1 MLEEISMLESKKRW
15 IVICLLASFAGSV
28 MFTGGV
34 VLERWRSE
42 QIDFYNAGITA
53 HQAGNTQQAVEMF
66 DRSLQAYQRALQARW
81 LERFIYPRP
90 NTELAARASFHK
102 GMALIRAQQAEPA
115 VAALVLSLRLNP
127 GTGRAYYADEAARL
141 SELALIVKY
150 NLELL
155 FNQRPDL
162 AQAQG
167 AGRTPGDGSGEP
179 QRVPGQNPGGMPG
192 PGNRDDL

>member
-1 MLEEISMLESKKRW
+1 MIRSKKWR
-15 IVICLLASFAGSV
+15 IVLLLLAFFAGSV
-28 MFTGGV
+28 MFAGGV
-34 VLERWRSE
+34 MLERWRSE

-53 HQAGNTQQAVEMF
+53 RQAGNTELAVEMF
-66 DRSLQAYQRALQARW
+66 DRSLHAYQRALQARW
-81 LERFIYPRP
+81 VERFIYPRP

-102 GMALIRAQQAEPA
+102 GMALIMAQQAEPA

-127 GTGRAYYADEAARL
+127 GAGRAYYADDAARL
-141 SELALIVKY
+141 NELALIVKY

-162 AQAQG
+162 AQSQG
-167 AGRTPGDGSGEP
+167 AGRRPEDGAGEP

>member
-1 MLEEISMLESKKRW
+1 MKSKKWW
-15 IVICLLASFAGSV
+15 IVLWLLAFFAGSV
-28 MFTGGV
+28 MFAGGV
-34 VLERWRSE
+34 MLERWRSE

-53 HQAGNTQQAVEMF
+53 HQAGNTEQAVEMF
-66 DRSLQAYQRALQARW
+66 DRSLNAYQRALQARW

-102 GMALIRAQQAEPA
+102 GMALIMAQQAEPA

-127 GTGRAYYADEAARL
+127 GAGRAYYADDAARL
-141 SELALIVKY
+141 SELALVVKY

-162 AQAQG
+162 AQSQG
-167 AGRTPGDGSGEP
+167 AGRRPGDGSGQP
-179 QRVPGQNPGGMPG
+179 QRVPGQNPGSTPG